1 MTATNKGIL
10 RVEIQAS
17 VGQKLLRVARLFN
30 ERAIEALQRRG
41 YPLREAHFRLFP
53 HFDFDGIR
61 LTELASRAGITKQS
75 AQMLVDEMVVAG
87 YLKRRPDPK
96 DGRAKLIVLTA
107 KGIRGVTD
115 GIAVLGSVEADV
127 TEAVGPRKMVAFAKS
142 LDAMLEVLDE

>member
-1 MTATNKGIL
+1 
-10 RVEIQAS
+10 
-17 VGQKLLRVARLFN
+17 
-30 ERAIEALQRRG
+30 
-41 YPLREAHFRLFP
+41 
-53 HFDFDGIR
+53 
-61 LTELASRAGITKQS
+61 
-75 AQMLVDEMVVAG
+75 MLVDEMVVAG